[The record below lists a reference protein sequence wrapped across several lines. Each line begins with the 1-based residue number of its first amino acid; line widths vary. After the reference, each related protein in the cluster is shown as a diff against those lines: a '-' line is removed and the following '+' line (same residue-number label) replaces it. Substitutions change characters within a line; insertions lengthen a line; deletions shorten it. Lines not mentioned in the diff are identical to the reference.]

1 MQRETWQRKKVPPR
15 RIERRPAIPVPGEEA
30 LCRPEGAA
38 LGVQDAA
45 LHGAAWLGTAWLRHT
60 KLRSGNEGFLFGLH
74 ENMGL
79 LRKPFERSF
88 LGKERSLGTLCRT
101 SLGDAL
107 PYYAPLGAALPY

>member
-1 MQRETWQRKKVPPR
+1 
-15 RIERRPAIPVPGEEA
+15 
-30 LCRPEGAA
+30 
-38 LGVQDAA
+38 
-45 LHGAAWLGTAWLRHT
+45 
-60 KLRSGNEGFLFGLH
+60 
-74 ENMGL
+74 MGL